1 MADPATPD
9 STHGP
14 LSLADLAQL
23 EATLLPALERHHL
36 RLLAHALRTLQQ
48 VQRHAGA
55 NAGQGQAA
63 IPQQAAIEQWL
74 RAQPE
79 LSQEPMFSR
88 DLAQQLTSA
97 GRQLEAVARP
107 LGRPPLDLDLE
118 TLITWARHQAD
129 ARLPAVPASSAPV
142 PAIITPTQPLSAA
155 MQIDN
160 AISFFRL
167 SCGRWHSQR
176 SSHHL
181 LHRRAEAGGS
191 LIVVDELDAA
201 DPRLAAIA
209 ALHQQDPQRLV
220 GGCRVRWSGSM
231 AWDKAGETHEGESL
245 FGLIPTDERGRSGL
259 LLRDRGYAE
268 TAPVAGEF
276 HMDERDALLLTT
288 GYETM
293 NSLERFSFAGPDVRL
308 RTSTVEGL
316 SNTAS
321 FCVETRL
328 GDQIPDRAG
337 DGSGATAQQQGAL
350 SPLGW

>member
-1 MADPATPD
+1 MAGTAAPD
-9 STHGP
+9 DSRAP
-14 LSLADLAQL
+14 LSLDDLARL
-23 EATLLPALERHHL
+23 DATLLPALERHHL

-48 VQRHAGA
+48 VHRQTTL
-55 NAGQGQAA
+55 
-63 IPQQAAIEQWL
+63 PEPAAIEQWL
-74 RAQPE
+74 LARPD
-79 LSQEPMFSR
+79 LSLEPTFSR
-88 DLAQQLTSA
+88 DLAQQLSHA
-97 GRQLEAVARP
+97 GRQLEAMAQP
-107 LGRPPLDLDLE
+107 LGKAPLELDLDA
-118 TLITWARHQAD
+118 LITWAGHQAD
-129 ARLPAVPASSAPV
+129 ARLTAAPV
-142 PAIITPTQPLSAA
+142 STDAAPAIITPTQRLPAV
-155 MQIDN
+155 MQIDD

-191 LIVVDELDAA
+191 LIVVDELDAT

-231 AWDKAGETHEGESL
+231 AWDKAGETHEGESM

-276 HMDERDALLLTT
+276 RMDERDALLLTT

-328 GDQIPDRAG
+328 ADPIPEGAGPQGD
-337 DGSGATAQQQGAL
+337 ATSQTQGTL